1 MEAFLQFAG
10 MSGSMGLPSLVVG
23 TVLFLYF
30 SIRKQEAVVRTEQL
44 ETIERLKAERDEE
57 TVKND
62 DLSQRNTD
70 LTLENTKLKTQ
81 IIELGGKLHGS

>member
-10 MSGSMGLPSLVVG
+10 MSSSMGLPSLVVG

-70 LTLENTKLKTQ
+70 LILENTKLKTQ